1 MTTLEQ
7 FGINRLKKFV
17 ENAKED
23 GICHNGYDI
32 DTDVQLLV
40 VSVVEQYIEMYQQE
54 ESK

>member
-1 MTTLEQ
+1 MTAVEQ

-32 DTDVQLLV
+32 DVDVQLLV
-40 VSVVEQYIEMYQQE
+40 IGAVEQYIEMYAQE
-54 ESK
+54 DSK